1 VKGKTPGTPEETAAL
16 VEAMDDIVTRRRE
29 LTQALTDLGEPVTP
43 GMVRAQ
49 REIQEGLNALP
60 QLSPGQLQAAES
72 LAEAGPAIV
81 KKAER
86 FGRRVLTNRQSP
98 GEISRFLDTQPPI
111 VRDVARVNALDEID
125 RAIGAGVDPLSILN
139 VSGDAA
145 AGRLRV
151 LLGDEAFST
160 LQRAAREGAENVQ
173 QVQATVLS
181 AGGLDDRAAAQLLN
195 EAGRGPIRRAVELA
209 KTQLAFGVVR
219 TVFRAGLEGAAQAAE
234 TFGGGQAVRVQQV
247 LRDVLTDPAG
257 AVRLGG
263 LLTPPSPSQLQ
274 QLGPEFLRRLAP
286 TAGGLIGA
294 Q

>member
-1 VKGKTPGTPEETAAL
+1 
-16 VEAMDDIVTRRRE
+16 
-29 LTQALTDLGEPVTP
+29 
-43 GMVRAQ
+43 
-49 REIQEGLNALP
+49 
-60 QLSPGQLQAAES
+60 
-72 LAEAGPAIV
+72 
-81 KKAER
+81 
-86 FGRRVLTNRQSP
+86 
-98 GEISRFLDTQPPI
+98 